1 LSSGAKEKMMTMM
14 TQRHL
19 KSAAHILTF
28 LAFVIAVIL
37 TLLADCRKESG
48 EEPEAIS
55 LLGKPLYRTP
65 AGGEALS
72 KLEASLREAAAKLE
86 ASPDDPENI
95 ILYGRTLSALW
106 RFHDAIDVYTR
117 GIAIQPDHALLY
129 RHRGHRYISVR
140 EFDKAVVDL
149 TRAAELKSDEF
160 DIWYHL
166 GLAHFLRG
174 EFEKAQEAYQRCR
187 EVAQDDASII
197 AVSNWL
203 YLTLMRQDKIEEAA
217 SVLEGIREDM
227 EPGENIA
234 YFNLLL
240 FDKGLKTQ
248 SELEAAAA
256 ASNLDMATIGYGLAC
271 RLLVRGEKE
280 KAFDMFRRIA
290 DLPYWPAFGVIAA
303 EAELSRAQGSGRK

>member
-1 LSSGAKEKMMTMM
+1 MITR
-14 TQRHL
+14 TTR
-19 KSAAHILTF
+19 KSAAHMVTF
-28 LAFVIAVIL
+28 LAAFIAAML
-37 TLLADCRKESG
+37 TLLAACRKESR

-65 AGGEALS
+65 AVGEALS
-72 KLEASLREAAAKLE
+72 KLEANLREAAARLE
-86 ASPDDPENI
+86 ALPDDPENI
-95 ILYGRTLSALW
+95 ILYGRSLSALW
-106 RFHDAIDVYTR
+106 RFRDAIEIYTR
-117 GIAIQPDHALLY
+117 GITAHPVQALLY

-149 TRAAELKSDEF
+149 TRAAELKDDEF

-174 EFEKAQEAYQRCR
+174 EFERAGEAYRRCR
-187 EVAQDDASII
+187 EVASDDASVI

-203 YLTLMRQDKIEEAA
+203 YLTLMRQGKNEEAA
-217 SVLEGIREDM
+217 SVLEGILPDM
-227 EPGENIA
+227 DPGENVA

-248 SELEAAAA
+248 SELETAAAV
-256 ASNLDMATIGYGLAC
+256 SDLDMATIGYGLAC
-271 RLLVRGEKE
+271 RLLIRGEKE

-303 EAELSRAQGSGRK
+303 EAELFRAHGSGKKSGK